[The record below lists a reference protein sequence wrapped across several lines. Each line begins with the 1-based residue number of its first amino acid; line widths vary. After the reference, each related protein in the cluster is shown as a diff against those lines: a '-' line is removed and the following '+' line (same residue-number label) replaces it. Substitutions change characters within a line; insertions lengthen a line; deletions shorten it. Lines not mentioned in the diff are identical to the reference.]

1 MDRAGITDPEY
12 NVRGAIVAGIGD
24 AGIYAVATYTTSRRL
39 RPLHGR
45 LATDAV
51 ALQFG
56 MRFFLVGPTAVGKT
70 ALAIELAEKFDAEI
84 VNADAFQVY
93 CGLDVLT
100 AKPDA
105 EAQRRVRHHLLGQIS
120 LTETMSAA
128 KFRELACGALA
139 DIHLRKK
146 NAIVV
151 GGSGLYLKGITRGF
165 DQVPPPDPKLRQEL
179 SVLPLK
185 ELAERL
191 QKLSLELAAR
201 TDLRNP
207 RRVVRAIEIAS
218 ASTVI
223 PSEAQR
229 SRAIPRRDLRAHAT
243 GSFDFAEADP
253 RMNPSGV
260 LLLRDR
266 ADLYQRINDRVNAMF
281 RDGVEEEVRALAEVG
296 PTAASALGFKEIRA
310 LITGQISREECIAKI
325 QQATR
330 RYAKRQLTWFR
341 HQTSFP
347 QLNLT
352 PFSHREAVR
361 AITQMFHRAQE

>member
-1 MDRAGITDPEY
+1 MKDT
-12 NVRGAIVAGIGD
+12 
-24 AGIYAVATYTTSRRL
+24 
-39 RPLHGR
+39 
-45 LATDAV
+45 
-51 ALQFG
+51 
-56 MRFFLVGPTAVGKT
+56 FFVVGPTAVGKT

-93 CGLDVLT
+93 RGLDVLT

-105 EAQRRVRHHLLGQIS
+105 EAQRCVRHHLLGQIPLS
-120 LTETMSAA
+120 ETMSAA
-128 KFRELACGALA
+128 IFRELACGALA

-151 GGSGLYLKGITRGF
+151 GGSGLYLKGITHGF
-165 DQVPPPDPKLRQEL
+165 DQVPPPDPKLRDEL
-179 SVLPLK
+179 SALPLK
-185 ELAERL
+185 ELAEQLR
-191 QKLSLELAAR
+191 KLSPELAAR

-207 RRVVRAIEIAS
+207 RRLVRAMEIAS
-218 ASTVI
+218 ASMVVPKTSILAADVVRGL
-223 PSEAQR
+223 R
-229 SRAIPRRDLRAHAT
+229 SAT
-243 GSFDFAEADP
+243 AASAC
-253 RMNPSGV
+253 GV

-281 RDGVEEEVRALAEVG
+281 RAGVEKEVRVLPEVG
-296 PTAASALGFKEIRA
+296 PTADSALGLEEIRA
-310 LITGQISREECIAKI
+310 LIAGQISREECIAKI

-347 QLNLT
+347 PLNLT

-361 AITQMFHRAQE
+361 AITQMFRRAQE

>member
-1 MDRAGITDPEY
+1 VKDT
-12 NVRGAIVAGIGD
+12 
-24 AGIYAVATYTTSRRL
+24 
-39 RPLHGR
+39 
-45 LATDAV
+45 
-51 ALQFG
+51 
-56 MRFFLVGPTAVGKT
+56 FFVVGPTVVGKT

-93 CGLDVLT
+93 RGLDVLT

-120 LTETMSAA
+120 LSETMSAA

-151 GGSGLYLKGITRGF
+151 GGSGLYLKGITHGF
-165 DQVPPPDPKLRQEL
+165 DQVPPPDPKLREEL
-179 SVLPLK
+179 SALPLK
-185 ELAERL
+185 ELAEQLR
-191 QKLSLELAAR
+191 KLSPELAAR

-218 ASTVI
+218 ASMVAPKASI
-223 PSEAQR
+223 LAADVVRGLR
-229 SRAIPRRDLRAHAT
+229 SAT
-243 GSFDFAEADP
+243 AATAC
-253 RMNPSGV
+253 GV

-281 RDGVEEEVRALAEVG
+281 RAGVEKEVRVLPEVG
-296 PTAASALGFKEIRA
+296 PTADSALGLEEIRA
-310 LITGQISREECIAKI
+310 LIAGQISREECIVKI

-347 QLNLT
+347 PLNLT

-361 AITQMFHRAQE
+361 AITQMFRRAQE

>member
-1 MDRAGITDPEY
+1 MKDT
-12 NVRGAIVAGIGD
+12 
-24 AGIYAVATYTTSRRL
+24 
-39 RPLHGR
+39 
-45 LATDAV
+45 
-51 ALQFG
+51 
-56 MRFFLVGPTAVGKT
+56 FFVVGPTAVGKT

-93 CGLDVLT
+93 RGLDVLT

-120 LTETMSAA
+120 LSETMSAA

-151 GGSGLYLKGITRGF
+151 GGSGLYLKGITQGF
-165 DQVPPPDPKLRQEL
+165 DQVPPPDPKLRDEL
-179 SVLPLK
+179 SALPLK
-185 ELAERL
+185 ELAEQLR
-191 QKLSLELAAR
+191 KLSPELAAR

-207 RRVVRAIEIAS
+207 RRLVRAMEIAS
-218 ASTVI
+218 ASMVVPKASI
-223 PSEAQR
+223 LAAGVVRGLR
-229 SRAIPRRDLRAHAT
+229 SAT
-243 GSFDFAEADP
+243 AATAC
-253 RMNPSGV
+253 GV

-281 RDGVEEEVRALAEVG
+281 RAGVEKEVRVLPEVG
-296 PTAASALGFKEIRA
+296 PTADSALGLEEIRA
-310 LITGQISREECIAKI
+310 FIADRISREECIAKI

-361 AITQMFHRAQE
+361 AITQMFRRAQE

>member
-1 MDRAGITDPEY
+1 MK
-12 NVRGAIVAGIGD
+12 D
-24 AGIYAVATYTTSRRL
+24 A
-39 RPLHGR
+39 
-45 LATDAV
+45 
-51 ALQFG
+51 
-56 MRFFLVGPTAVGKT
+56 FFVVGPTAVGKT

-93 CGLDVLT
+93 RGLDVLT

-105 EAQRRVRHHLLGQIS
+105 EAQRRVRHHLLGQIPLS
-120 LTETMSAA
+120 ETMSAA
-128 KFRELACGALA
+128 IFRELACGALA

-151 GGSGLYLKGITRGF
+151 GGSGLYLKGITHGF
-165 DQVPPPDPKLRQEL
+165 DRVPPPDPKLRDEL
-179 SVLPLK
+179 SALPLK
-185 ELAERL
+185 ELAEQLR
-191 QKLSLELAAR
+191 KLSPELAAR

-207 RRVVRAIEIAS
+207 RRVVRAMEIAS
-218 ASTVI
+218 ASMVV
-223 PSEAQR
+223 R
-229 SRAIPRRDLRAHAT
+229 GLRPAT
-243 GSFDFAEADP
+243 AATAC
-253 RMNPSGV
+253 GV

-266 ADLYQRINDRVNAMF
+266 ADLYQRINDRVSAMF
-281 RDGVEEEVRALAEVG
+281 RAGVEEEVRVLPEVG
-296 PTAASALGFKEIRA
+296 PTADSALGLEEIRA
-310 LITGQISREECIAKI
+310 LIAGQISREECIAKI

-347 QLNLT
+347 LLNLT